1 MRVLQER
8 LRHVE
13 GELEEDQEERNEK
26 YAELRSREQNITG
39 QSTTCVR
46 MSIWS
51 MYLGKCTEFLCE
63 DVKYSLPPLFYHILW
78 P

>member
-39 QSTTCVR
+39 QALHVLECPYRVCTCISTSALSPSVE
-46 MSIWS
+46 I
-51 MYLGKCTEFLCE
+51 
-63 DVKYSLPPLFYHILW
+63 
-78 P
+78 